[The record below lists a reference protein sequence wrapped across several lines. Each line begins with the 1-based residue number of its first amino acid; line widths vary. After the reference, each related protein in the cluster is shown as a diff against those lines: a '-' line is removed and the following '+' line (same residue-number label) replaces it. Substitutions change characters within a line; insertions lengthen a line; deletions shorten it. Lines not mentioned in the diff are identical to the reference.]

1 MFRRN
6 QQSRRSFLSALVL
19 ILGLLLTTS
28 KSQAQSGGNPN
39 PQVIPPSAS
48 LPYSQWSA
56 RSWQWALAL
65 RPGPPEVHP
74 FNGCP
79 DPDDAG
85 QSGPV
90 WFLAGAG
97 SNPPPPSCYVTIP
110 AGKSLFVAL
119 ADTECSSLEDP
130 PFHGDTAAQQTTC
143 ANYWANHIV
152 QASLFFEIDGA
163 PLKNLARYRFTS
175 PQFAFTA
182 PTPWIFGAT
191 GGSGTSVGDGY
202 YLMLPPFS
210 GGSHHTLHFGGAFH
224 FSIAEGDD
232 FNADFG
238 FEGTYHLTVAP

>member
-28 KSQAQSGGNPN
+28 KSQAQSGGNP
-39 PQVIPPSAS
+39 QAIPPTAR
-48 LPYSQWSA
+48 PYGLTYGQWSA
-56 RSWQWALAL
+56 NWWHWALTL
-65 RPGPPEVHP
+65 PLPGHPFAGCPPEP
-74 FNGCP
+74 G
-79 DPDDAG
+79 DAG
-85 QSGPV
+85 QTGPV
-90 WFLAGAG
+90 WFLAG

-119 ADTECSSLEDP
+119 ANTECSSLEDP

-152 QASLFFEIDGA
+152 QASLFCEIDGA

-191 GGSGTSVGDGY
+191 GGSGSSVGDGY

-224 FSIAEGDD
+224 FSIAGGDD
-232 FNADFG
+232 FDADFG
-238 FEGTYHLTVAP
+238 FEGTYHLTVTP